1 MSKKEKKKE
10 TKAKEPLKY
19 DGIPLQEIETKIES
33 LYTSSRESQKEMYEM
48 LDYLRMTKRFK
59 ENTVYSKSTFEDYL
73 EDRFTIRMKT
83 FRENVMA
90 FSKHPEAAVSLG
102 VGVVSKIRRLCGT
115 TKTKKVIDEI
125 QKAGENR
132 KTPLPRANIETI
144 IRKNADPKKLE
155 KRQHSDWKAMYEY
168 ELSMHE
174 KTKESLRHAMAR
186 VKELEGQ
193 VERLKMTAS
202 MVTNIREIIG
212 RQSEA
217 RSLPV

>member
-1 MSKKEKKKE
+1 MKKK
-10 TKAKEPLKY
+10 KKAAKEPLKY

-33 LYTSSRESQKEMYEM
+33 LYTTSRESQKEMYEI
-48 LDYLRMTKRFK
+48 LDYLRTTRRFR
-59 ENTVYSKSTFEDYL
+59 ENPVYAKSTFEDYL

-115 TKTKKVIDEI
+115 IKTKKVIDEI

-132 KTPLPRANIETI
+132 KTPLPRAKIETI

-155 KRQHSDWKAMYEY
+155 KKQHTDWKVMYEY
-168 ELSMHE
+168 ELAAHE
-174 KTKESLRHAMAR
+174 KTKEALRIAMAK
-186 VKELEGQ
+186 VKEFEDQ
-193 VERLKMTAS
+193 VERLKMTAG
-202 MVTNIREIIG
+202 MVTSIREIVDKRSES
-212 RQSEA
+212 RQ
-217 RSLPV
+217 LPV